1 MSRRS
6 PKAAR
11 EARERAAQAASQ
23 SPASETPADEIS
35 VDESSG
41 PDIDVWICDFADADD
56 RDAFASFGRW
66 APHHCV
72 KSRVRW
78 IPAPSF
84 DHMTIVSSSE
94 RGGNLLSR
102 GPRQNHRR

>member
-1 MSRRS
+1 MQPRDTNISNAKR
-6 PKAAR
+6 PKAVGR
-11 EARERAAQAASQ
+11 KGGRTFIGNRK
-23 SPASETPADEIS
+23 
-35 VDESSG
+35 VGSSG
-41 PDIDVWICDFADADD
+41 RDD
-56 RDAFASFGRW
+56 RDAFTTFGRW